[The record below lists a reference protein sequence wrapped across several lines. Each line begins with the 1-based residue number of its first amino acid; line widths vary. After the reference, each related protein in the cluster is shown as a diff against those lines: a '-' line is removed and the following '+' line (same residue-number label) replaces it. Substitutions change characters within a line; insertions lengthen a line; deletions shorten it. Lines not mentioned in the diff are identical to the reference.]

1 MMDDYKISDN
11 FQRTEG
17 CKMISPHHFHYTNG
31 VSNFTSI
38 LFLGFILF
46 VMLGLPF
53 EASATIPHFKEGSIA
68 IIKED
73 EKSLFDFSA
82 DGTHIWVVSRDAVV
96 TNCYALSGEKVR
108 DSEMQSISPPLERLS
123 WMLKMPNW
131 HHSNGHVGIKLKR
144 DDSDNRIL
152 PEVREV
158 EFCTGEEAQLYP
170 YGKPCV
176 TGQFGDWKSGW
187 RHFIYQTDCRSFTIK
202 RMLSVNDDAPVSLN
216 SVYLSQSGAN
226 VLMNL
231 ADLDDEYPVSLY
243 LYSGDFGQIDKALL
257 SKMKKFSMKDMR
269 RLTDDANVYNL
280 WGSLLSDNIAAIVA
294 SSAYSR
300 TSFKGRYYVFLYDFR
315 TRKILWQRKS
325 SREFPWNGFV
335 AVCWCS
341 IALSHDEQFLAVMSG
356 GKIYIYR
363 MNYSEVK

>member
-1 MMDDYKISDN
+1 MNRSSVGLSIILAMSFLDAVASIS
-11 FQRTEG
+11 
-17 CKMISPHHFHYTNG
+17 HFETG
-31 VSNFTSI
+31 
-38 LFLGFILF
+38 
-46 VMLGLPF
+46 
-53 EASATIPHFKEGSIA
+53 AIA
-68 IIKED
+68 VIKED

-108 DSEMQSISPPLERLS
+108 DSEVQSISPPLERLS

-131 HHSNGHVGIKLKR
+131 HHSNRHGGIKLRR
-144 DDSDNRIL
+144 DDSDNQIL
-152 PEVREV
+152 PELREV
-158 EFCTGEEAQLYP
+158 KFLTGENAQLYP
-170 YGKPCV
+170 YGKPRM
-176 TGQFGDWKSGW
+176 TGIFGDWKSGW

-231 ADLDDEYPVSLY
+231 GDFDDEYPVSLY
-243 LYSGDFGQIDKALL
+243 LYSGDFGLIDKALL

>member
-1 MMDDYKISDN
+1 MKRSFVGLSIILALSFLDAVASIS
-11 FQRTEG
+11 
-17 CKMISPHHFHYTNG
+17 HFET
-31 VSNFTSI
+31 
-38 LFLGFILF
+38 
-46 VMLGLPF
+46 
-53 EASATIPHFKEGSIA
+53 GSIA
-68 IIKED
+68 VIKED

-82 DGTHIWVVSRDAVV
+82 DGTHIWVVSIDAVV

-131 HHSNGHVGIKLKR
+131 HGHNIKLIR

-152 PEVREV
+152 PEVRGV
-158 EFCTGEEAQLYP
+158 EFCTGEKAQLYP
-170 YGKPCV
+170 YGKPRV
-176 TGQFGDWKSGW
+176 TGQFGDWESW
-187 RHFIYQTDCRSFTIK
+187 QHFIYQTDCRSFTIE
-202 RMLSVNDDAPVSLN
+202 RILSVNDDARVLPL

-226 VLMNL
+226 VLMDFHNL
-231 ADLDDEYPVSLY
+231 GDEYPNSLY
-243 LYSGDFGQIDKALL
+243 LYSGDFGQIDKELL

-269 RLTDDANVYNL
+269 RLTDDAKVYNL
-280 WGSLLSDNIAAIVA
+280 WGAFLSENIAAIVA

-300 TSFKGRYYVFLYDFR
+300 TSFKGRCYVFLYDFR
-315 TRKILWQRKS
+315 SGEIFWQRKS

-341 IALSHDEQFLAVMSG
+341 IALSHDERFLAVMSG

-363 MNYSEVK
+363 MKYSEVKETL